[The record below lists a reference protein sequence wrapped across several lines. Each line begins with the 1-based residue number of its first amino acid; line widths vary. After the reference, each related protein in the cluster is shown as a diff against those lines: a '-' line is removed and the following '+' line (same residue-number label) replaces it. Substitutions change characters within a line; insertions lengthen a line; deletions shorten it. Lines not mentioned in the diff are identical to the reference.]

1 MSDPYGIDLFG
12 KSIFLV
18 GFDGNEKYET
28 QLQAEIPYRVSVG
41 CPEEVCSFDRL
52 TRYVE
57 DLGETK
63 ALLDAIREGAPETP
77 MLFVMTYAENKTSGL
92 HSQDIMV
99 RLFGRHEG
107 PSQTY
112 QSSFL
117 KNKRTEIVRYCRMKC
132 SWGQKE
138 VTSPSSSCIP
148 GCQRAWMQRPR
159 RTLLHERGT
168 LQTANITPSA
178 TRQSATSLPS

>member
-1 MSDPYGIDLFG
+1 MHSMDLAINYVRSVWDRPVWQ
-12 KSIFLV
+12 KYWLR
-18 GFDGNEKYET
+18 GNEKYEK
-28 QLQAEIPYRVSVG
+28 QLQAEILYRVSVG

-99 RLFGRHEG
+99 RLFGR
-107 PSQTY
+107 S
-112 QSSFL
+112 
-117 KNKRTEIVRYCRMKC
+117 
-132 SWGQKE
+132 
-138 VTSPSSSCIP
+138 
-148 GCQRAWMQRPR
+148 
-159 RTLLHERGT
+159 
-168 LQTANITPSA
+168 
-178 TRQSATSLPS
+178 